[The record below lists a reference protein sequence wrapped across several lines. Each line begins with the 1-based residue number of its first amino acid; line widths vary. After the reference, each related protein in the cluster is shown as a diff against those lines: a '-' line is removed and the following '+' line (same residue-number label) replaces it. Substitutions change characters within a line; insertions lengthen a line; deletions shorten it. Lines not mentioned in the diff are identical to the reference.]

1 MPSEQHLPYKATGDV
16 VVLDGDGSR
25 WVREDAAN
33 PVSEGEI
40 RDFAKSLRET
50 ALDPVVAAASAGA
63 LERMWAFLAD
73 ESAEAFQTLSGAD
86 LCDALADA
94 LDPTCHDVAD
104 FERESFKCSECG
116 CRIVSLSDA
125 DHFDAG
131 VLVSPEGLIA
141 PWAYCPNCGA
151 RVLEGWEKVSSE
163 GPVL

>member
-25 WVREDAAN
+25 WVREGEAPN

-40 RDFAKSLRET
+40 RDFARSLRET
-50 ALDPVVAAASAGA
+50 ALDPAVAAASAGA
-63 LERMWAFLAD
+63 LGRMWQFLAS
-73 ESAEAFQTLSGAD
+73 ESAEASQELSGAD
-86 LCDALADA
+86 LCGLIADA

-104 FERESFKCSECG
+104 FERESFRCSECG
-116 CRIVSLSDA
+116 YRIVSLSGDG
-125 DHFDAG
+125 HFDAG

-151 RVLEGWEKVSSE
+151 RVLEGWE
-163 GPVL
+163 LAL